1 MKFEFPA
8 FFPWLLSYT
17 PSPYNSCSSL
27 LLFFLGCLGFTIT
40 IFGACQLVLFMI
52 LYTGQPFLFYFFFLL
67 SVCPFLLSGFVLNSG
82 PVFKREMHKLPISL
96 YYIQTKR
103 EFFLHTLGL
112 TPMVTEWK
120 DKKPMI
126 FRTLIV
132 KKRKENFRGN
142 IFFFSVLSSLVPVVA
157 LVGFPG
163 RGSWTLDC
171 VYHLV

>member
-1 MKFEFPA
+1 VTAELHTKPVQQLFLSFT
-8 FFPWLLSYT
+8 FFFGLPGLYNNHFRGLSAGLVYDIIYRPT
-17 PSPYNSCSSL
+17 L
-27 LLFFLGCLGFTIT
+27 FILFFFSFSLCVHFYSPGLSWIPVLSLKGKCINSLFLCTIYK
-40 IFGACQLVLFMI
+40 Q
-52 LYTGQPFLFYFFFLL
+52 
-67 SVCPFLLSGFVLNSG
+67 
-82 PVFKREMHKLPISL
+82 K
-96 YYIQTKR
+96 